1 MEPTAKTDAEKQ
13 GGNVKVEESKDLASS
28 KETNNIEAVKELKVE
43 EMKSEQANDHQKI
56 TDNGQKE
63 VYW

>member
-1 MEPTAKTDAEKQ
+1 MEPTAKTDGEKQ

-43 EMKSEQANDHQKI
+43 ETKSEQGNDHQKI

-63 VYW
+63 VY